1 MSIFIV
7 ALLIVVGICLVIL
20 EILVL
25 PGFIVG
31 VAGAAMMVAGVGGTY
46 LYHGFM
52 WGNIVLLVTVVGSL
66 TAVYFALNSKTWRKL
81 SLQTEI
87 DGRVNDPDISVL
99 HPGDKGIALTRLA
112 PMGMI
117 RVNNLELEAKS
128 EENLIDAGSQ
138 VEVVSVGV
146 NNVIVKVFKEL

>member
-1 MSIFIV
+1 MSIFIIV
-7 ALLIVVGICLVIL
+7 LLIVVGICLVLL

-52 WGNIVLLVTVVGSL
+52 WGNIALLVTVAGSL
-66 TAVYFALNSKTWRKL
+66 VAVYFALNSKTWRKL

-87 DGRVNDPDISVL
+87 DGRVNNPDVSLVK
-99 HPGDKGIALTRLA
+99 PGDRGVTVTRLA
-112 PMGMI
+112 PMG
-117 RVNNLELEAKS
+117 RVRIDTLELEAKS
-128 EENLIDAGSQ
+128 EESLIDAGVP

-146 NNVIVKVFKEL
+146 SNVVVQRLNEA

>member
-1 MSIFIV
+1 
-7 ALLIVVGICLVIL
+7 
-20 EILVL
+20 
-25 PGFIVG
+25 
-31 VAGAAMMVAGVGGTY
+31 
-46 LYHGFM
+46 M